1 MAKKRTQYRD
11 AVEFMRNGD
20 IDMPG
25 NGNPFFIDPE
35 IEGQKTN
42 AEQKNESQRRE
53 RRMRE
58 EGITDED
65 IADTRYD

>member
-1 MAKKRTQYRD
+1 MAKKRTRYRD
-11 AVEFMRNGD
+11 AMEFIQNGD

-35 IEGQKTN
+35 IEGQNTN
-42 AEQKNESQRRE
+42 DEQETESERME

-58 EGITDED
+58 ECITDKD